1 MSMRTLERNFGVP
14 ITGHVDLHF
23 GTISPRRIRPLDCST
38 GMHLH
43 SGHVHTHVELHVAN
57 IDKLAVAI
65 AKFRSEEHTSELQS
79 QSNLVCRLLLEKKK
93 KHSIDAHEHP
103 GPHCHRQDLPSRRD
117 RAVPPELP
125 NSASRRVVIPAQSRS
140 L

>member
-1 MSMRTLERNFGVP
+1 MIRRPPRSTLFPYTTLFRS
-14 ITGHVDLHF
+14 DLHF

-65 AKFRSEEHTSELQS
+65 AKFDEHFIIALAKRPSARNKIDRQLINVLGEEWRAGDLCWTKFL
-79 QSNLVCRLLLEKKK
+79 
-93 KHSIDAHEHP
+93 P
-103 GPHCHRQDLPSRRD
+103 GKLAGVENREQAND
-117 RAVPPELP
+117 
-125 NSASRRVVIPAQSRS
+125 
-140 L
+140 